1 MQTRLLDAHAPR
13 DVDVAVAILVDGG
26 LVGIPSETVYGLAA
40 NASLPEAVRR
50 VFAAKGRPADHP
62 LILHVSDIAHAR
74 AASSDW
80 TEAAEILART
90 FWPGP
95 LTVIV
100 TKSEGVDPVVTG
112 GQDSVALR
120 VPGHDVFLD
129 VLRKLSDLGSI
140 GIAAPSANRFGHVSP
155 TTAQHVL
162 DDLDGVIDG
171 VLDGGSASIGVESTI
186 VDCTVSPPRVLRPGG
201 IPTEDIDL
209 ALEMAGHRVTD
220 ERGDGSSGVSRS
232 WRTKTRPKRL
242 PRRCVKPENT
252 WCFLQPTQISRRRHA
267 NSLPDCVRQMR
278 RNQTSSSPSCLRM
291 SGSVAQFAI
300 GSSRQPQLVDRLDPE
315 IPQILESVQVADVGG
330 EGDDRA
336 AGFGHHLAA
345 TPSRHR

>member
-220 ERGDGSSGVSRS
+220 ERGDGSSGVRASGMLASHYAPRA
-232 WRTKTRPKRL
+232 RVALVEDEDEAEEVAATLRETGKHVVLLATDADPTAQARELFARL
-242 PRRCVKPENT
+242 RQADAEKPDV
-252 WCFLQPTQISRRRHA
+252 IVA
-267 NSLPDCVRQMR
+267 ILPPDVGIGRAVR
-278 RNQTSSSPSCLRM
+278 
-291 SGSVAQFAI
+291 
-300 GSSRQPQLVDRLDPE
+300 DRLFK
-315 IPQILESVQVADVGG
+315 A
-330 EGDDRA
+330 
-336 AGFGHHLAA
+336 AA
-345 TPSRHR
+345 TR